1 MMYMVFAPLYPV
13 GIASLV
19 LPAPR
24 VARRVVA
31 GGPADGVAVACSL
44 TPAGACPR
52 VGVSPLADSGTAAVV
67 VQLGPLV
74 RRGVWV
80 DRHPF
85 ARASVW

>member
-1 MMYMVFAPLYPV
+1 MVFAPLYPV

-24 VARRVVA
+24 VARRVAA

-44 TPAGACPR
+44 ALAGACPR
-52 VGVSPLADSGTAAVV
+52 VGVSPLGYSSTAAVV
-67 VQLGPLV
+67 VQPGLLV

-80 DRHPF
+80 DCHPF